1 MPQATQVSS
10 WSFASGR
17 AAALESQM
25 VTGDFFQHILRGPRE
40 DLYTRLADTLVGERF
55 SHGEDLREAENT
67 FHQFYRGMI
76 RQLQEQSPDSLPADL
91 LLWRQDLRS
100 LKNYIKRRYL
110 EVDVS
115 EVQTRYDNEQWDRLW
130 EDLTVD
136 LPPVFARVLDR
147 ARDKVQATPEQP
159 QLFDA
164 AVDSAVLV
172 ELRREA
178 EQVGSEWI
186 DEYWARID
194 SVRGVEFLLRGRALG
209 LDEETLDL
217 LLADR
222 SRPEMF
228 RTLQESPDEEWPRV
242 LGVFLDGLDAGEM
255 AGAEDTERIR
265 AFVHAGD
272 RWIMDHVRVGRF
284 VPFGPERVFA
294 CMVGLETEAYN
305 MGVAVVGKAN
315 DVAAEQLSEHLRP
328 CYV

>member
-1 MPQATQVSS
+1 
-10 WSFASGR
+10 
-17 AAALESQM
+17 M
-25 VTGDFFQHILRGPRE
+25 VPGDFFQHILRGPRE

-76 RQLQEQSPDSLPADL
+76 RQLQEQSPDALPADL

-115 EVQTRYDNEQWDRLW
+115 EVQTRYDSEQWDRLW

-136 LPPVFARVLDR
+136 LPPIFGRVLDR

-172 ELRREA
+172 ELRRAA
-178 EQVGSEWI
+178 ERIGSEWI
-186 DEYWARID
+186 DEYWERLDA
-194 SVRGVEFLLRGRALG
+194 VRGVEFLLRGRALG

-222 SRPEMF
+222 SQAEMF
-228 RTLQESPDEEWPRV
+228 RTLQESPDEEWPRI

-255 AGAEDTERIR
+255 AGAEGTERIR

-272 RWIMDHVRVGRF
+272 RWVVDHVRVGRF

-315 DVAAEQLSEHLRP
+315 DVDAEQLSEHLRP

>member
-1 MPQATQVSS
+1 MPQATQASS

-25 VTGDFFQHILRGPRE
+25 VPGDFFQHILRGPRE

-55 SHGEDLREAENT
+55 SHGEDLREAEST
-67 FHQFYRGMI
+67 FHNFYRGMI
-76 RQLQEQSPDSLPADL
+76 RNLQEQSPTPRPGDL

-115 EVQTRYDNEQWDRLW
+115 EVETRYEPEQWDRLW

-136 LPPVFARVLDR
+136 LPPIFGRVLDR
-147 ARDKVQATPEQP
+147 ARQNVQVNPEEP

-164 AVDSAVLV
+164 AVDSAVLG
-172 ELRREA
+172 ELRLAARDI
-178 EQVGSEWI
+178 GSEWI
-186 DEYWARID
+186 DEYWERLD
-194 SVRGVEFLLRGRALG
+194 SVRGVEFLFRGRALG
-209 LDEETLDL
+209 LDDETLDV

-222 SRPEMF
+222 SRSEMF
-228 RTLQESPDEEWPRV
+228 RTLQQTPDEEWPGV
-242 LGVFLDGLDAGEM
+242 LNSFMYGLDTSGM
-255 AGAEDTERIR
+255 VDTDGTARTR

-272 RWIMDHVRVGRF
+272 RWVMDHVRAGRF

-294 CMVGLETEAYN
+294 CMVGLQAEAYN
-305 MGVAVVGKAN
+305 MGVAVVGRAN
-315 DVAAEQLSEHLRP
+315 DVDAEQLSEHLRP